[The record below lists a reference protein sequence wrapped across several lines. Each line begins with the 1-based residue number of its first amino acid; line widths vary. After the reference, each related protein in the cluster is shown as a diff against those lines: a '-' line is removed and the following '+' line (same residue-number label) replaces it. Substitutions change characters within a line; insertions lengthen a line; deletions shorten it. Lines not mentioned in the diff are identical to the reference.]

1 MILHKSW
8 LAPTV
13 RVGVALVIAFLLT
26 QVPMEYLEAWTYD
39 LRVKTKALTPPSGKL
54 VLIAIDPLTI
64 EGLKRDPNAMDHVRL
79 LNALKMSRPR
89 AVVYVQSPNDLD
101 GSSEDLKA
109 FAQAAKNLD
118 HFFVVA
124 NQIPMRGQEDQLK
137 LEPPLQSLKVVPGPK
152 TSDLTSFAKDDVTR
166 RMIVSYHGLPTVHAL
181 LADSIYGKDDEDK
194 GAINHYRGLFE
205 FFGTGQSYIDFRP
218 SGTYKPLSFIKI
230 LQGAYSPDQFHDK
243 IIFVGTDT
251 IMSSSD
257 YIRTP
262 FSRTVVAMSTLE
274 MHANMTDTLIKN
286 SSPQKTS
293 VWLDSLLTGL
303 ISVLTVFVV
312 LTARPAKGL
321 LILVTTFSIFS
332 LVCYLAFNFFG
343 YWVAMAHPMLTLF
356 VCYYFFI
363 PYRLIMENRMS
374 WEYFQRNQLLT
385 QVEELKSNFLRMMSH
400 DLKTPLARIQ
410 GMTEMVK
417 SDSNPLS
424 LKQREAV
431 DRIHQSSKELSDFI
445 SSILSLGRIE
455 SKEIKL
461 QLKSKDINTLLSEVI
476 QQCEYLAGTKNIEI
490 MTEFEPLF
498 SIKIDEDLLRQ
509 VFTNLI
515 ENAIKYSLDNSRILV
530 STEEVDETL
539 IIQVADHGIGIPD
552 EALPHVFSKFYRSL
566 EVKNSSV
573 KGSGLGLYLAKYFV
587 ELHQGTLSVESEIDK
602 GSTFTVKLPMVLE
615 SDGSLP
621 I

>member
-1 MILHKSW
+1 
-8 LAPTV
+8 V
-13 RVGVALVIAFLLT
+13 RVGAALAIAFLLT
-26 QVPMEYLEAWTYD
+26 RVPMEYLEAWTYD

-79 LNALKMSRPR
+79 LNALSMSRPR

-124 NQIPMRGQEDQLK
+124 NQIPMRGQEDHLR
-137 LEPPLQSLKVVPGPK
+137 LEPPLQSLRVIPGPK

-181 LADSIYGKDDEDK
+181 LADSIYGKDDEEK
-194 GAINHYRGLFE
+194 GAINHFRGLFE
-205 FFGTGQSYIDFRP
+205 FFGTDQNYIDFRP

-251 IMSSSD
+251 VMSSSD

-262 FSRTVVAMSTLE
+262 FSRDVVAMSTLE

-286 SSPQKTS
+286 SAPQKTS

-321 LILVTTFSIFS
+321 LILVTTFSLFS

-356 VCYYFFI
+356 VCYYFWI
-363 PYRLIMENRMS
+363 SCTR
-374 WEYFQRNQLLT
+374 EYW
-385 QVEELKSNFLRMMSH
+385 
-400 DLKTPLARIQ
+400 
-410 GMTEMVK
+410 
-417 SDSNPLS
+417 
-424 LKQREAV
+424 
-431 DRIHQSSKELSDFI
+431 
-445 SSILSLGRIE
+445 SI
-455 SKEIKL
+455 
-461 QLKSKDINTLLSEVI
+461 T
-476 QQCEYLAGTKNIEI
+476 
-490 MTEFEPLF
+490 
-498 SIKIDEDLLRQ
+498 IDH
-509 VFTNLI
+509 
-515 ENAIKYSLDNSRILV
+515 
-530 STEEVDETL
+530 TL
-539 IIQVADHGIGIPD
+539 IIHKITI
-552 EALPHVFSKFYRSL
+552 
-566 EVKNSSV
+566 
-573 KGSGLGLYLAKYFV
+573 LY
-587 ELHQGTLSVESEIDK
+587 
-602 GSTFTVKLPMVLE
+602 
-615 SDGSLP
+615 
-621 I
+621 